1 MSFQRRGGISEGV
14 AASRPRPSSSAAA
27 REPTDEDTPRP
38 LAAAGEEVFN
48 RRRRSQQG
56 NDRKEGPIV
65 GMEGIRLCS
74 LDS

>member
-1 MSFQRRGGISEGV
+1 LRNFISNPAFGH
-14 AASRPRPSSSAAA
+14 S
-27 REPTDEDTPRP
+27 RP
-38 LAAAGEEVFN
+38 LAAAGEEVFI